1 MPTKLASN
9 QQQIGAWLLPVAS
22 GAATL
27 QHFNLLSEAERIA
40 AQRIL
45 SAEEKNIFVVSK
57 AFLRIL
63 LQAHTDIPANE
74 WSFETN
80 AFGRPFVKYPAQ
92 YRNLYFSVS
101 HTKGLTACVLA
112 ETSEIGIDVEN
123 ITQDRPFIDIARS
136 FFSSKEF
143 DVLAA
148 TPRQELNRKFYAY
161 WTLKE
166 AYVKAM
172 GIGLSIS
179 LSSFWF
185 DLKPRPHIFFCA
197 ESEQNPDEWRFLSH
211 SLTDQIH
218 LSLAIRTLAMADVD
232 LRLSWVQP
240 DFLAAVQ
247 LQTRSDIAMLAKG
260 IHATSIET

>member
-1 MPTKLASN
+1 MSTRLAST
-9 QQQIGAWLLPVAS
+9 QQGIHAWLLPVAS

-27 QHFNLLSEAERIA
+27 QHFILLSDAEQKT

-45 SAEEKNIFVVSK
+45 SAEERNIFVISK
-57 AFLRIL
+57 AFLRVL
-63 LQAHTDIPANE
+63 LQSRTNVPADQ
-74 WSFETN
+74 WGFESN
-80 AFGRPFVKYPAQ
+80 AFGRPFVEYPAD

-123 ITQDRPFIDIARS
+123 ISQDRGFIDIARG
-136 FFSSKEF
+136 FFSSKEL
-143 DVLAA
+143 DVLTA
-148 TPRQELNRKFYAY
+148 TPRKELNRKFYAY

-185 DLKPRPHIFFCA
+185 DLESSPHISFCA
-197 ESEQNPDEWRFLSH
+197 ESEQKSDEWRFLSH
-211 SLTDQIH
+211 PLTDQIH
-218 LSLAIRTLAMADVD
+218 LSLAIRTLATADVD
-232 LRLSWVQP
+232 LRLNWVEP
-240 DFLAAVQ
+240 DFLSGLR
-247 LQTRSDIAMLAKG
+247 LQTRFDTTMLAKG
-260 IHATSIET
+260 SHASSIEM

>member
-1 MPTKLASN
+1 MSTKLISS
-9 QQQIGAWLLPVAS
+9 QQRIHAWLLPVAS

-27 QHFNLLSEAERIA
+27 QHFNLLSEAEQSA

-45 SAEEKNIFVVSK
+45 SAEEKNIFVISK
-57 AFLRIL
+57 AFLRVL
-63 LQAHTDIPANE
+63 LQSYTDIPANE
-74 WSFETN
+74 WGFETN

-112 ETSEIGIDVEN
+112 ETSEIGIDIEN
-123 ITQDRPFIDIARS
+123 ITQDRRFIDIARG

-172 GIGLSIS
+172 GVGLSLS

-197 ESEQNPDEWRFLSH
+197 ESKQKSDEWRFLSH

-218 LSLAIRTLAMADVD
+218 LSLAIRTLTMADVD
-232 LRLSWVQP
+232 LCLSWVEP
-240 DFLAAVQ
+240 DFLAGLQ
-247 LQTRSDIAMLAKG
+247 LVTRSDIAMLAQG
-260 IHATSIET
+260 IHANSIKT